1 MKAQTGAAPTP
12 AAPGSPSPR
21 PARPAPASRR
31 PGQGPDARRPVVR
44 PRAACVHSSR
54 AATASPGLV
63 ILVSLATRE
72 AGCLDCRPGG
82 PANRSGAAP
91 RTQPIGKGSLSPL
104 PPDSLA
110 SLNPA
115 HLPPGSSALAASANR
130 LHREAGFP
138 PHARRAHALSCP
150 GVGLKAEFPERLLA
164 GSAFQGRAGCRAA
177 QTELARRAP
186 LEVRGGWLVS
196 ARPSSCRPT
205 ECN

>member
-1 MKAQTGAAPTP
+1 MKASCISVFNHLESSRAWAAKQKESEGIFPL
-12 AAPGSPSPR
+12 ASSQLVR
-21 PARPAPASRR
+21 PDAWRPVARPH
-31 PGQGPDARRPVVR
+31 
-44 PRAACVHSSR
+44 AACEHSTQ

-72 AGCLDCRPGG
+72 AGCPDCRPGG

-138 PHARRAHALSCP
+138 PHARRAHARSCP
-150 GVGLKAEFPERLLA
+150 GVGLKAEFPER
-164 GSAFQGRAGCRAA
+164 SASPGRAGCRRAA
-177 QTELARRAP
+177 QTELAP
-186 LEVRGGWLVS
+186 LEVRGSWLVS
-196 ARPSSCRPT
+196 ARPSSCRLT
-205 ECN
+205 D